1 MENYRRPRSKSQ
13 IDICSSNEKQELPFK
28 NKRRLYAYDQVPKHL
43 QTNSFILNGY
53 RHGLSWS
60 ECIWSFFLFHN
71 ETLNIWTHFVGFAL
85 FTSYFLRDFI
95 SSRYHHNLFS
105 NANMDDYFMLLFYVL
120 SIISCMIAST
130 MLHLLSGC
138 SAKMYNS
145 CLQLDFLGIVLATL
159 ASFFIGL
166 HLLFKCD
173 LYTKIFYQ
181 LVIILLITIV
191 IMHHVLKHD
200 GNIDSTGFIAV
211 VLAGFVPLFHWVY
224 VNEYNS
230 HVAYFFSNTIMFYI
244 IFGVGVFFFR
254 TKIPERFAPGCFD
267 YVGASHQLWH
277 IFSLIAFYLW
287 YNNSVELIK
296 YHQTHACTTSL
307 ASVKE

>member
-1 MENYRRPRSKSQ
+1 
-13 IDICSSNEKQELPFK
+13 
-28 NKRRLYAYDQVPKHL
+28 
-43 QTNSFILNGY
+43 
-53 RHGLSWS
+53 
-60 ECIWSFFLFHN
+60 
-71 ETLNIWTHFVGFAL
+71 
-85 FTSYFLRDFI
+85 
-95 SSRYHHNLFS
+95 
-105 NANMDDYFMLLFYVL
+105 
-120 SIISCMIAST
+120 
-130 MLHLLSGC
+130 
-138 SAKMYNS
+138 
-145 CLQLDFLGIVLATL
+145 
-159 ASFFIGL
+159 
-166 HLLFKCD
+166 
-173 LYTKIFYQ
+173 
-181 LVIILLITIV
+181 
-191 IMHHVLKHD
+191 MHHVLKHD